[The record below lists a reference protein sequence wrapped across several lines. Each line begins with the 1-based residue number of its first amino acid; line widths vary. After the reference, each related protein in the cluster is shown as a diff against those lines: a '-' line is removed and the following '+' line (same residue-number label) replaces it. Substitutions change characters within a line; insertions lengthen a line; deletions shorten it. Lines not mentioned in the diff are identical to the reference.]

1 MKGFLKFVLIFTMM
15 ISVKSFETHQSFE
28 TYPETG
34 DRDEQLNTM
43 IDENG

>member
-34 DRDEQLNTM
+34 DRDEQLYTM
-43 IDENG
+43 TDGNG